1 MEHLLHLSQ
10 YTGLYA
16 SRWAFFSEVRRDAQ
30 QAAQIRRADP
40 LGHLPVRPRRAA
52 ADLGRGDPDRGA
64 GRREAVGVLRG
75 AGPRL
80 QGARRSHNDTLW
92 KDLGGSISP

>member
-1 MEHLLHLSQ
+1 VTLNKLPK
-10 YTGLYA
+10 YA
-16 SRWAFFSEVRRDAQ
+16 VLIRWD
-30 QAAQIRRADP
+30 
-40 LGHLPVRPRRAA
+40 LPVRPRRAA